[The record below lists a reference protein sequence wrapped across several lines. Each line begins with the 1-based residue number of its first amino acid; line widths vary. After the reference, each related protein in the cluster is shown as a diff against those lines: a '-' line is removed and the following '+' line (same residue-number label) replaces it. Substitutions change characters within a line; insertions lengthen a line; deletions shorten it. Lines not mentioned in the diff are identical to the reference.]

1 MAVIAFVGLGN
12 MGGPMA
18 ANLVAAGHQVQGFDL
33 AEAGRRQLAEQ
44 GGKACDTMGQAL
56 AGAETVITML
66 PAGRHVREVLVGEG
80 GAFSRLEVGTLVIDC
95 STVDVETARAM
106 HQEAASRGL
115 PFLDAPVSGGITGAA
130 AATLTFMV
138 GGEAPALDQARPLLD
153 RMGRTIV
160 HAGSAGAG
168 QAAKVCN
175 NMILG
180 ISMVAV
186 AEAFALAD
194 KLGLSR
200 QALFDIASK
209 SSGQCWSLTSYCPV
223 PGPVP
228 ASPANKDYQAGFAA
242 ALMVKD
248 MTLAVEAEQQAGAPT
263 VLTDH
268 ALAAYRAM
276 VDRGWGEKDFSVVAR
291 ALLSGGLGP
300 PK

>member
-33 AEAGRRQLAEQ
+33 AEAGRQQLADK
-44 GGKACDTMGQAL
+44 GGTACATMQEAL
-56 AGAETVITML
+56 SGAETLITML
-66 PAGRHVREVLVGEG
+66 PAGWHVREVLAGES
-80 GAFSRLEVGTLVIDC
+80 GAFAQLQPGTAVIEC
-95 STVDVETARAM
+95 STVDVETAREM
-106 HQEAASRGL
+106 HRDAAARDL

-130 AATLTFMV
+130 AGTLTFMV
-138 GGEAPALDQARPLLD
+138 GGEAAALERVRPLLEM
-153 RMGRTIV
+153 MGRTIV
-160 HAGSAGAG
+160 HAGGAGAG

-248 MTLAVEAEQQAGAPT
+248 MTLAVEAERQAGAPA
-263 VLTDH
+263 VLSEH

-291 ALLSGGLGP
+291 ALLAGGLR
-300 PK
+300 

>member
-12 MGGPMA
+12 MGAPMA

-33 AEAGRRQLAEQ
+33 AASGRQHLADEGGTACATMDEALR
-44 GGKACDTMGQAL
+44 
-56 AGAETVITML
+56 GAETLITML
-66 PAGRHVREVLVGEG
+66 PAGRHVREVLAGEG
-80 GAFSRLEVGTLVIDC
+80 GAFAQVQPGTVVIEC

-106 HQEAASRGL
+106 HQEAAARDL

-138 GGEAPALDQARPLLD
+138 GGEAAALERVRPLLEK
-153 RMGRTIV
+153 MGRTIV
-160 HAGSAGAG
+160 HAGGAGAG

-223 PGPVP
+223 PGLVP

-248 MTLAVEAEQQAGAPT
+248 MTLAVEAERQAGAPA
-263 VLTDH
+263 VLSEH

-291 ALLSGGLGP
+291 ALLAGGLR
-300 PK
+300 